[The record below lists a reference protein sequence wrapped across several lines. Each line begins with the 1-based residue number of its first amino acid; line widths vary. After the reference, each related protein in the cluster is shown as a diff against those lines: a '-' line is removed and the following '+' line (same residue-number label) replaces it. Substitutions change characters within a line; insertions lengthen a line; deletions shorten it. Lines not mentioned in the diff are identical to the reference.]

1 MVDTLSLSLSQ
12 TEITPAKRK
21 EKEERRKT
29 AANGPKNVL
38 TQSTIVI
45 TLQTKLSAPFCWLSS
60 LSFST
65 IYSRLLL
72 LLQLFSIAFF
82 RCQIAH
88 LLSLRPSGG
97 NLLFITRQM
106 ASILMFFSLSFW
118 LHCSIVLLWQ
128 SCVLATCAQFLRQ
141 NFLSFSFNSQ
151 SVCVYL
157 CILPDSHSFS
167 QFHWSVCVSTIPHR
181 QTDSHTLYNE
191 RVFAIL
197 SSYYHTTTL
206 LQLEQQQTDRRK
218 LSVSL
223 PSLLHFTFLA
233 AAVTLLFHL
242 SINLIQ
248 FNFTFQWANRQTVVF

>member
-1 MVDTLSLSLSQ
+1 M
-12 TEITPAKRK
+12 
-21 EKEERRKT
+21 
-29 AANGPKNVL
+29 
-38 TQSTIVI
+38 
-45 TLQTKLSAPFCWLSS
+45 
-60 LSFST
+60 
-65 IYSRLLL
+65 
-72 LLQLFSIAFF
+72 
-82 RCQIAH
+82 
-88 LLSLRPSGG
+88 
-97 NLLFITRQM
+97 
-106 ASILMFFSLSFW
+106 
-118 LHCSIVLLWQ
+118 
-128 SCVLATCAQFLRQ
+128 
-141 NFLSFSFNSQ
+141 
-151 SVCVYL
+151 CVYL

-248 FNFTFQWANRQTVVF
+248 FNFTFQWANRQTDSCVLVVCKLKKKKRRSKIWSVSQSARRENKEQNRA

>member
-1 MVDTLSLSLSQ
+1 MAVDSRWQTLPKRQARKSGGHTLSLSNRDY
-12 TEITPAKRK
+12 TGK
-21 EKEERRKT
+21 EKEEKRKT

-106 ASILMFFSLSFW
+106 ASILMFFSL
-118 LHCSIVLLWQ
+118 
-128 SCVLATCAQFLRQ
+128 
-141 NFLSFSFNSQ
+141 
-151 SVCVYL
+151 
-157 CILPDSHSFS
+157 
-167 QFHWSVCVSTIPHR
+167 
-181 QTDSHTLYNE
+181 
-191 RVFAIL
+191 
-197 SSYYHTTTL
+197 
-206 LQLEQQQTDRRK
+206 
-218 LSVSL
+218 
-223 PSLLHFTFLA
+223 FLA
-233 AAVTLLFHL
+233 PLLDCSFMAVVCAGYMCTIFEAKF
-242 SINLIQ
+242 SI
-248 FNFTFQWANRQTVVF
+248 FFF

>member
-1 MVDTLSLSLSQ
+1 MDTLSLSLSLSQ

-88 LLSLRPSGG
+88 LLFLRPSGG

-106 ASILMFFSLSFW
+106 ASILMFFSLFLAPLLDCSFMAVV
-118 LHCSIVLLWQ
+118 CAGYMCTIFEAKFSIFFFQL
-128 SCVLATCAQFLRQ
+128 
-141 NFLSFSFNSQ
+141 
-151 SVCVYL
+151 SVCVCVFVYIARL
-157 CILPDSHSFS
+157 SLIQSIPLKC
-167 QFHWSVCVSTIPHR
+167 VC
-181 QTDSHTLYNE
+181 E
-191 RVFAIL
+191 
-197 SSYYHTTTL
+197 YHTAPSDRQPYTL
-206 LQLEQQQTDRRK
+206 Q
-218 LSVSL
+218 
-223 PSLLHFTFLA
+223 
-233 AAVTLLFHL
+233 
-242 SINLIQ
+242 
-248 FNFTFQWANRQTVVF
+248 